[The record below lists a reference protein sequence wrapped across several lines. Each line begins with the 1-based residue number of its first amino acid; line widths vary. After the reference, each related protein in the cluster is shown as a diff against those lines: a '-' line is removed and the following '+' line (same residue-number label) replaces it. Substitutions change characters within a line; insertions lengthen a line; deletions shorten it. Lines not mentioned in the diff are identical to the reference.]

1 MYTHDNAVAIAAELA
16 EAIVNTADK
25 HHITRDG
32 NTVRA
37 LAFGAD
43 RNQVRIVR
51 IAGVGHKVASVN
63 GGADLV
69 SVTVSGPVVRRVL
82 DRDDCVMM
90 AGIDDTADVNVE
102 DIANRLIAALEA

>member
-16 EAIVNTADK
+16 EVIVKTADK
-25 HHITRDG
+25 HRLTRDG
-32 NTVRA
+32 NTIRA

-43 RNQVRIVR
+43 RNQVRIAR
-51 IAGVGHKVASVN
+51 IAGVNGVN

-82 DRDDCVMM
+82 DRDDYIML

-102 DIANRLIAALEA
+102 DVANRLIAALEA

>member
-1 MYTHDNAVAIAAELA
+1 MYTHDNAVAISAELA
-16 EAIVNTADK
+16 EVIVNTADK

-43 RNQVRIVR
+43 RNQVRISR
-51 IAGVGHKVASVN
+51 IAGVN

-69 SVTVSGPVVRRVL
+69 SVAVSGPVVRRVL
-82 DRDDCVMM
+82 DRDDYIMM

-102 DIANRLIAALEA
+102 DVANRLIAALEA

>member
-16 EAIVNTADK
+16 EVIVSTADK

-32 NTVRA
+32 NSVRA

-43 RNQVRIVR
+43 LNQARIVR
-51 IAGVGHKVASVN
+51 IAGVN

-82 DRDDCVMM
+82 DRDDYFMM

-102 DIANRLIAALEA
+102 DVANRLIAALEA

>member
-1 MYTHDNAVAIAAELA
+1 MYTHDNAVAVAAELA
-16 EAIVNTADK
+16 EVIVNTADK

-43 RNQVRIVR
+43 RNQARIVR
-51 IAGVGHKVASVN
+51 IAGVN

-69 SVTVSGPVVRRVL
+69 SVTVAGPVVRRVL
-82 DRDDCVMM
+82 DRADYIMI

-102 DIANRLIAALEA
+102 DVANRLLAALEA

>member
-1 MYTHDNAVAIAAELA
+1 MYTHATAVSITTELA

-32 NTVRA
+32 NTIRA

-51 IAGVGHKVASVN
+51 IAGVN

-82 DRDDCVMM
+82 DRDDYGIM
-90 AGIDDTADVNVE
+90 AGIDDTAEVNVG
-102 DIANRLIAALEA
+102 DVANRLIAALEA

>member
-1 MYTHDNAVAIAAELA
+1 MYTHDNAVSIAAELA
-16 EAIVNTADK
+16 EVIVNTADK

-43 RNQVRIVR
+43 RNQCRIVR
-51 IAGVGHKVASVN
+51 IAGVN

-82 DRDDCVMM
+82 DRDDYILM

-102 DIANRLIAALEA
+102 DVANRLIAALEA

>member
-16 EAIVNTADK
+16 EVIVNTADK

-37 LAFGAD
+37 LAFDSA
-43 RNQVRIVR
+43 RNQARIVR
-51 IAGVGHKVASVN
+51 IAGVN

-82 DRDDCVMM
+82 DRDDYVMM
-90 AGIDDTADVNVE
+90 AGIDDTADVNVA
-102 DIANRLIAALEA
+102 DLARRLLAAIEA

>member
-1 MYTHDNAVAIAAELA
+1 MYTHDNAVAISAELA
-16 EAIVNTADK
+16 EVIVNAADK
-25 HHITRDG
+25 HHITREG

-43 RNQVRIVR
+43 RNQARIVR
-51 IAGVGHKVASVN
+51 IAGVN

-82 DRDDCVMM
+82 DRDDYIMM
-90 AGIDDTADVNVE
+90 AGIDDTADVNVA
-102 DIANRLIAALEA
+102 DLARRLIAAIEA

>member
-37 LAFGAD
+37 LAFGAG
-43 RNQVRIVR
+43 RNQARIVR
-51 IAGVGHKVASVN
+51 IAGVN

-69 SVTVSGPVVRRVL
+69 TVTVSGPVVRQVL
-82 DRDDCVMM
+82 DRDDYGMM
-90 AGIDDTADVNVE
+90 AGISDTADVNVE
-102 DIANRLIAALEA
+102 NVANRLIAALEA

>member
-1 MYTHDNAVAIAAELA
+1 MYTHDNAVSIAAELA
-16 EAIVNTADK
+16 EVIVNTADK
-25 HHITRDG
+25 HRITRDG

-43 RNQVRIVR
+43 RNQAR
-51 IAGVGHKVASVN
+51 IAYIAGVN

-82 DRDDCVMM
+82 DRDDYIMI

-102 DIANRLIAALEA
+102 DVANRLIAALEA

>member
-1 MYTHDNAVAIAAELA
+1 MYTHDNAVAISAELA
-16 EAIVNTADK
+16 EVIVNTADK

-43 RNQVRIVR
+43 RNQTRIVR
-51 IAGVGHKVASVN
+51 IAGVN

-82 DRDDCVMM
+82 DRDDYVIM

-102 DIANRLIAALEA
+102 DVANRLIAALEA

>member
-16 EAIVNTADK
+16 EVIVNTADK

-43 RNQVRIVR
+43 RNQARIVR
-51 IAGVGHKVASVN
+51 IAGVN

-69 SVTVSGPVVRRVL
+69 AVTVAGPLVRRVL
-82 DRDDCVMM
+82 DRDDYIMM
-90 AGIDDTADVNVE
+90 AGIDDTSDVNVE
-102 DIANRLIAALEA
+102 DVANRLIAALEA

>member
-1 MYTHDNAVAIAAELA
+1 MYTHDNAVAIASELA

-25 HHITRDG
+25 HHSTRDG

-43 RNQVRIVR
+43 RNQVRIAR
-51 IAGVGHKVASVN
+51 IAGVN

-82 DRDDCVMM
+82 DRDDYIML
-90 AGIDDTADVNVE
+90 AGIDDTANVNVE
-102 DIANRLIAALEA
+102 DVANRLIAALEA